1 MDTKFPDVVRPFL
14 KFHTGGPL
22 TVDARLFDLG
32 LDSMQAVE
40 LLFAIEDAYGIEIP
54 DDMLRDATFETLG
67 SLWGAVAEVG
77 ADRGRVLS

>member
-1 MDTKFPDVVRPFL
+1 MEANFPDVVRPFL

-22 TVDARLFDLG
+22 TADARLFDLG

-54 DDMLRDATFETLG
+54 DDKLRDATFETLG
-67 SLWGAVAEVG
+67 SLWDAVAEVA
-77 ADRGRVLS
+77 ADTSRILS